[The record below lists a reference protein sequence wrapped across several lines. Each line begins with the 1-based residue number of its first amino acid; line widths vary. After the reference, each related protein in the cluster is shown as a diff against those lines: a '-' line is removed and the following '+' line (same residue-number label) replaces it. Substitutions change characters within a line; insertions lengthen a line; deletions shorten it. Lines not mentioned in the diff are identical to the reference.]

1 MCTYTDSHTKQR
13 STHTDPHTP
22 PHGYSKPQGKWQ
34 KDIFII
40 KTLLTA
46 IQPCRFQ
53 HSNATLTSKRDHIT
67 QPNKNIT
74 TISREF
80 NPLSKRQRL
89 TLNWTLVESK
99 PKLFGNTLHLKQWEA
114 DDDQKQHQIN
124 APFAEC
130 RSHRDKKNKRGK
142 ERFLPIQ
149 NNDTHLLWHS
159 TKT

>member
-1 MCTYTDSHTKQR
+1 MR
-13 STHTDPHTP
+13 
-22 PHGYSKPQGKWQ
+22 
-34 KDIFII
+34 
-40 KTLLTA
+40 
-46 IQPCRFQ
+46 
-53 HSNATLTSKRDHIT
+53 NHIT

-114 DDDQKQHQIN
+114 DDDQKKHQIN

-130 RSHRDKKNKRGK
+130 RSHRDKKIKEGDFYPFRTTILICYHIQQKLNIEIQFGRRNKIK
-142 ERFLPIQ
+142 
-149 NNDTHLLWHS
+149 NDFS
-159 TKT
+159 YFFSNKI

>member
-1 MCTYTDSHTKQR
+1 MR
-13 STHTDPHTP
+13 
-22 PHGYSKPQGKWQ
+22 
-34 KDIFII
+34 
-40 KTLLTA
+40 
-46 IQPCRFQ
+46 
-53 HSNATLTSKRDHIT
+53 NHIT
-67 QPNKNIT
+67 QPNKNMT

-130 RSHRDKKNKRGK
+130 LSHRDKKKLNKRWK
-142 ERFLPIQ
+142 QRSLPIQ
-149 NNDTHLLWHS
+149 NKETHLHIQQKLNIEIQLGRRN
-159 TKT
+159 